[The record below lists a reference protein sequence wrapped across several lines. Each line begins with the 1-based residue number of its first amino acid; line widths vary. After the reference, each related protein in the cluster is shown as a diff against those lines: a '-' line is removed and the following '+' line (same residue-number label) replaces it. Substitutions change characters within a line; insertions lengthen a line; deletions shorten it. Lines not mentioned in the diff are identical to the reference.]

1 LSPPYT
7 HLAAAPGA
15 GIEPSQRAQD
25 GRDLALGQPGMPYRL
40 VTGDTSRENYS
51 SLRARLVEFRRR
63 VEQLQHGVVAHQ
75 LCRPVWTRW
84 METAVLAGALDLPGF
99 AAAPARWRAVQW
111 IPPRWDWV
119 DPLKDIQAQVL
130 AIDAGLLSR
139 RKAVEA
145 TGYDIEEIDREN
157 AADARATELGL
168 GYRTKPGET
177 QGARA
182 TAPGGA
188 EG

>member
-1 LSPPYT
+1 
-7 HLAAAPGA
+7 
-15 GIEPSQRAQD
+15 
-25 GRDLALGQPGMPYRL
+25 M
-40 VTGDTSRENYS
+40 
-51 SLRARLVEFRRR
+51 
-63 VEQLQHGVVAHQ
+63 
-75 LCRPVWTRW
+75 
-84 METAVLAGALDLPGF
+84 LAGALDLPGF
-99 AAAPARWRAVQW
+99 ATAPAHWRAVQW

-157 AADARATELGL
+157 AADAARASELGL
-168 GYRTKPGET
+168 GYRTKTGET

-182 TAPGGA
+182 TPKQLPDA
-188 EG
+188 EADNAS